1 MNINQAKVNQVAET
15 LLKSNLCTPKLNKVL
30 GLIMGIYPGESYA
43 RDKNGDVYLINSFG
57 KFICGHIHDFVTESV
72 GMARHLNL
80 DPEKYK
86 LLGLA
91 IEKMPLTD
99 VMEKPKGPTY

>member
-1 MNINQAKVNQVAET
+1 MNQDQTKINHIAEE
-15 LLKSNLCTPKLNKVL
+15 LLKSNLCTPKLNKIL
-30 GLIMGIYPGESYA
+30 GLIIGIYPGESCA
-43 RDKNGDVYLINSFG
+43 RDKNGDVYFINSYG

-91 IEKMPLTD
+91 IEKMPLTTAE
-99 VMEKPKGPTY
+99 EKPRIKY